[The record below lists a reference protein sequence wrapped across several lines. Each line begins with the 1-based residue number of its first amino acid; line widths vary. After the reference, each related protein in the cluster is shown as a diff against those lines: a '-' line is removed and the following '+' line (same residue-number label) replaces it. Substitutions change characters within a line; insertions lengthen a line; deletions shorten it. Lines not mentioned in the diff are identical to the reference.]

1 MNFSSLNEKQQ
12 SVATELEHNIL
23 LLASAGTGKTNTLAY
38 RIDNIITKKLAKPE
52 EIVCLTFTNKA
63 CNEMKERIAQ
73 IAGEAADGVMVRT
86 IHGFCYEI
94 LRWAARQDS
103 DIFDNF
109 AVFDETDC
117 LEYICHIRYVSSEK
131 APVFQKL
138 INLVKEYRGE
148 YTLFSEHPRKDY
160 DQVLLRLR
168 DENQQRLV
176 DAAKGMENVL
186 MVFEAHCGEIIS
198 EYDGLLRENHGFD
211 FNDLIN
217 EAYRLL
223 QENDIANV
231 WQQRFKFWCV
241 DEVQDISRLEYRLL
255 TKMFGNGN
263 LLFCGDIFQTIYEW
277 RGSDPSF
284 INKNFEKT
292 YHPRLVV
299 FNENYRS
306 TANLLLA
313 SFGYLKNT
321 FPQQVSGLFPVDAV
335 PIQEQAGELIVHKSL
350 WSIKAEASWIYEKLQ
365 KLRPQDLSQV
375 CILTRAN
382 WYAKELSK
390 ALLGIKSQRLEQCK
404 AGLRQQDFPLDFM
417 LVDDFKFFRRQE
429 IKDVVAALRLLIN
442 PQDNSS
448 FLRLL
453 KRLGH
458 GIGPATIAKIQ
469 SEEYQQ
475 AGIRLTDYLHQS
487 TQKYAEVYELLLR
500 QLENGQVVVF
510 DVEATGLDTARD
522 EIIQIAAIKLDMH
535 GQEIDRFVKYLRA
548 SKPVGQSEQVHHISD
563 GYLQQHG
570 VEPRKAL
577 CEFCRFAQ
585 NSVIVGHN
593 VVFDLTILASQLR
606 RLDLPPLSIPAFY
619 DTLDIYRRFY
629 PNLQNYKLE
638 YLGEAFHVQHKS
650 SHDAFDDICATGEI
664 LIHAVKENI
673 LPGRDIRR
681 TYLSKYVKLF
691 APLAQEISNLQQE
704 MRILPLA
711 DLVTKVIMSLKI
723 HVVYAKDVIRL
734 ENLRQLV
741 RYSRELAAL
750 PSGNSHDDTYDALQ
764 EFLRLTAMSNTE
776 LDLMLRS
783 HPKIPII
790 TVHQAKGS
798 EFDTVFL
805 AGLQEGCFPTKI
817 SMYKDDVREEARLFY
832 VAITRAK
839 NRLFLTSVV
848 QKQNAVCRFIKNIPQ
863 KYICE
868 EL

>member
-1 MNFSSLNEKQQ
+1 MNEKQQ
-12 SVATELEHNIL
+12 SVAKELDRNIL
-23 LLASAGTGKTNTLAY
+23 LLASAGTGKTNTLTY

-63 CNEMKERIAQ
+63 CNEMKERIVQ
-73 IAGEAADGVMVRT
+73 IAGEAADGVVVRT

-94 LRWAARQDS
+94 LRWAARQGS
-103 DIFDNF
+103 DIFGNF
-109 AVFDETDC
+109 AVFDEIDC
-117 LEYICHIRYVSSEK
+117 LEYICHVKYVSSEK
-131 APVFQKL
+131 AQVFQRL

-148 YTLFSEHPRKDY
+148 YNIFSASPAANYAKAVM
-160 DQVLLRLR
+160 QLK
-168 DENQQRLV
+168 DENQQRLA
-176 DAAKGMENVL
+176 DAAKGLEDVL
-186 MVFEAHCGEIIS
+186 RLFEAHCGEIVS
-198 EYDGLLRENHGFD
+198 EYDSLLRENHGLD

-217 EAYRLL
+217 EAYCLL
-223 QENDIANV
+223 QRKEIAEF
-231 WQQRFKFWCV
+231 WQQRFRFWCV

-255 TKMFGNGN
+255 TRMFGSSN

-284 INKNFEKT
+284 INQSYEKK
-292 YHPRLVV
+292 YHPQLIV

-306 TANLLLA
+306 TVNLLMA

-321 FPQQVSGLFPVDAV
+321 FPQQVSGLFPVDAIPV
-335 PIQEQAGELIVHKSL
+335 KEQAGELIVHKSL
-350 WSIKAEASWIYEKLQ
+350 WSTKAEASWIYEKLQ
-365 KLRPQDLSQV
+365 QLRPDDLSHV
-375 CILTRAN
+375 CILARAN
-382 WYAKELSK
+382 WYARELSR
-390 ALLGIKSQRLEQCK
+390 ALLWIRKQRMEQYQ
-404 AGLRQQDFPLDFM
+404 ARQRQQDFPLDFM

-429 IKDVVAALRLLIN
+429 IKDVAAALRLLIN
-442 PQDNSS
+442 PQDEGS

-453 KRLGH
+453 KRIGH

-475 AGIRLTDYLHQS
+475 AGIKLTDYLHPS
-487 TQKYAEVYELLLR
+487 TQKYAEIYELLLR
-500 QLENGQVVVF
+500 QLEKGQVVVF

-522 EIIQIAAIKLDMH
+522 EIIQIAAIKLDIH

-563 GYLQQHG
+563 AYLQQHG
-570 VEPRKAL
+570 VEPREAL
-577 CEFCRFAQ
+577 QEFCRFAQ
-585 NSVIVGHN
+585 GSVIVGHN
-593 VVFDLTILASQLR
+593 VVFDLAILASQLR
-606 RLDLPPLSIPAFY
+606 RLKLEPLSIPAFY
-619 DTLDIYRRFY
+619 DTLDIYRRYY
-629 PNLQNYKLE
+629 PKLPSYRLE
-638 YLGEAFHVQHKS
+638 YLGEIFHVQHKS

-673 LPGRDIRR
+673 LPGRDMRR
-681 TYLSKYVKLF
+681 SYLSRYVKVF
-691 APLAQEISNLQQE
+691 APLAQEIGKLQQE
-704 MRILPLA
+704 MRILSLP
-711 DLVTKVIMSLKI
+711 DLVTKVIMALKI
-723 HVVYAKDVIRL
+723 HVVYAKDAARL

-750 PSGNSHDDTYDALQ
+750 PSCTKQGDTYDALQ
-764 EFLRLTAMSNTE
+764 EFLRLSAMSNTE
-776 LDLMLRS
+776 LDLMLKS

-817 SMYKDDVREEARLFY
+817 SMQKDNVREEARLFY

-839 NRLFLTSVV
+839 SRLFLTSVA

-863 KYICE
+863 EYICE